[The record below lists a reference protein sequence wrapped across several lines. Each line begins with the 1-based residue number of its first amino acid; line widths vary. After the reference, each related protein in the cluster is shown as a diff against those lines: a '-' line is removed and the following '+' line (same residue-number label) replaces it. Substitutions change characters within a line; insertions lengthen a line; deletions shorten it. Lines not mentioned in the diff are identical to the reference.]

1 MNHKFI
7 LCEIYK
13 KLIYIF
19 ILHKIDTKQNKI
31 NIEMQEYNLPTNM
44 SKTELLKSILKIP
57 QNNYSKNDAKNDE
70 VTNPTNF
77 TIEEKNEALLEL
89 KKLLKIPV

>member
-1 MNHKFI
+1 MNHKLI
-7 LCEIYK
+7 LYKIHK

>member
-1 MNHKFI
+1 MNHKLI
-7 LCEIYK
+7 LYKIHK

-31 NIEMQEYNLPTNM
+31 SIEMQEYNLPTNM

-57 QNNYSKNDAKNDE
+57 QNNYSKNDE
-70 VTNPTNF
+70 VTNPTNI

-89 KKLLKIPV
+89 KKLLKIPF

>member
-1 MNHKFI
+1 MNHKLI
-7 LCEIYK
+7 LYKIHK

-19 ILHKIDTKQNKI
+19 ILHKLDTKQKKL
-31 NIEMQEYNLPTNM
+31 NIKMQEYNLPTNM

-57 QNNYSKNDAKNDE
+57 QNNHSKNDVKHNLT
-70 VTNPTNF
+70 V
-77 TIEEKNEALLEL
+77 EEKNEALLEL